1 MATLMERIGNERK
14 RLRLV
19 RQRMVAGLEAKAN
32 GDEAYVPFYVAV
44 GDYIDT
50 TMQRLHDQDVKMG
63 KMIVEKVDEVDDAV
77 EKALG
82 ELEERLKGAN
92 AHLKPFLEAR
102 DPTQPVLRPFEDEKL
117 EQQPVVVDR
126 HAPLLVMVINVL
138 VTLSPRAAAQF
149 DNRLAFFGHEVE
161 VVTFCT
167 IPSGSCCPF
176 TQRTPPTRSRS
187 S

>member
-77 EKALG
+77 KKALG
-82 ELEERLKGAN
+82 ELEERLEGAN

-102 DPTQPVLRPFEDEKL
+102 DELRE
-117 EQQPVVVDR
+117 R
-126 HAPLLVMVINVL
+126 G
-138 VTLSPRAAAQF
+138 AAALDTF
-149 DNRLAFFGHEVE
+149 ESAAKEYSDFIAANMGHHSATNDLCAKLFSTADWEYMAGITDAQQQQDQEMFQRVLDASPDT
-161 VVTFCT
+161 VTH
-167 IPSGSCCPF
+167 ISE
-176 TQRTPPTRSRS
+176 
-187 S
+187 